1 MPMHNSTEYTDNY
14 WKTSESLWL
23 YYSDEPFISDNG
35 NITDV
40 ADDHNSVSF
49 KYKQKITGQ
58 TKNDGRN
65 DVEIMVPLEYLSNF
79 WRNLEMLLINFEIN
93 VFLTW
98 TENCIIVTGDYG
110 DNGNNHTKFE
120 ITDTKLYV
128 PVGTL
133 SAQDKTNY
141 CSN

>member
-1 MPMHNSTEYTDNY
+1 
-14 WKTSESLWL
+14 
-23 YYSDEPFISDNG
+23 
-35 NITDV
+35 
-40 ADDHNSVSF
+40 
-49 KYKQKITGQ
+49 
-58 TKNDGRN
+58 
-65 DVEIMVPLEYLSNF
+65 
-79 WRNLEMLLINFEIN
+79 MLLINFEIN

-120 ITDTKLYV
+120 IIDTKLYV

>member
-1 MPMHNSTEYTDNY
+1 MHNSTEYTDNY

-23 YYSDEPFISDNG
+23 YYRDEPFISDNG

-110 DNGNNHTKFE
+110 DSGNNHTKFE

>member
-1 MPMHNSTEYTDNY
+1 MHNSTEYTDNY

-23 YYSDEPFISDNG
+23 YYRDEPFISDNG

-40 ADDHNSVSF
+40 ADDHNSISF

>member
-23 YYSDEPFISDNG
+23 YYRDEPFISDNG

-65 DVEIMVPLEYLSNF
+65 DVEIMVPVEYLSNF

>member
-1 MPMHNSTEYTDNY
+1 MHNSTEYTDNY
-14 WKTSESLWL
+14 WKTTESLWL
-23 YYSDEPFISDNG
+23 YYRDEPFISDNG

>member
-23 YYSDEPFISDNG
+23 YYRDEPFISDNG

-110 DNGNNHTKFE
+110 DNGNNHTKF
-120 ITDTKLYV
+120 
-128 PVGTL
+128 
-133 SAQDKTNY
+133 
-141 CSN
+141 

>member
-1 MPMHNSTEYTDNY
+1 MPMHSSTEYTDNY

>member
-23 YYSDEPFISDNG
+23 SYRDEPFISDNG

-141 CSN
+141 CRN

>member
-23 YYSDEPFISDNG
+23 YYRDEPFITDNG

>member
-23 YYSDEPFISDNG
+23 YYRDEPFISDNG

>member
-1 MPMHNSTEYTDNY
+1 MHNSTEYTDNY

-23 YYSDEPFISDNG
+23 YYRDEPFISDNG

>member
-1 MPMHNSTEYTDNY
+1 MHNSTEYTDNY

-23 YYSDEPFISDNG
+23 YYRDEPFITDNG

>member
-1 MPMHNSTEYTDNY
+1 MHNSTEYTDNY

-23 YYSDEPFISDNG
+23 YYRDEPFISDNG

-49 KYKQKITGQ
+49 KYKQKIRGQ

>member
-98 TENCIIVTGDYG
+98 TENYIIVTGDYG
-110 DNGNNHTKFE
+110 DNDNNHTKFE
-120 ITDTKLYV
+120 ITDTKLYA
-128 PVGTL
+128 PAGTL